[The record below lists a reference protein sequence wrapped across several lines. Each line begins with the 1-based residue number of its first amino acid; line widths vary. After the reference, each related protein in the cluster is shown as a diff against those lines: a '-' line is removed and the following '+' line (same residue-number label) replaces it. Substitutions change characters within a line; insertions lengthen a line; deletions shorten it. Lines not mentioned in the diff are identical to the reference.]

1 MGRSALRSI
10 RLDADSEDAKLLPKY
25 FMPTCRG
32 GQLQF
37 FEMNTMVDLVGKLVE
52 AEEPRAVLSRGQST
66 MVCNALL
73 IGPDRVGV
81 SVGFWDD
88 KAQIAKQL
96 NGQVVVAYG
105 CSVVRNGDEKQVHMR
120 GKGTGFLV
128 RAKDGMADECKD
140 MTRASAV
147 GMAIPEWQKSQ
158 KPINADL
165 PAFRTSVAFLQVC
178 SSRERTRLEGIGSK
192 DDVSWVLRGVL
203 VRYDNFVFHS
213 SNKVE
218 NTDKNCKSLSC

>member
-105 CSVVRNGDEKQVHMR
+105 CSVVRNGDEKQVNRLPGAGQGRDGRRVQGHDTR
-120 GKGTGFLV
+120 ECRRHG
-128 RAKDGMADECKD
+128 DSGMAEI
-140 MTRASAV
+140 T
-147 GMAIPEWQKSQ
+147 E
-158 KPINADL
+158 
-165 PAFRTSVAFLQVC
+165 T
-178 SSRERTRLEGIGSK
+178 
-192 DDVSWVLRGVL
+192 
-203 VRYDNFVFHS
+203 
-213 SNKVE
+213 NK
-218 NTDKNCKSLSC
+218 C